1 MSLTPNPPL
10 NPKITRFYV
19 PANTYCLPGKAGGSP
34 IGLVDPLLKSADDL
48 RALDNGAP
56 QRTWRIP
63 HQRIENG

>member
-34 IGLVDPLLKSADDL
+34 IGVTIPRQSRGLSKCEPLKAAT
-48 RALDNGAP
+48 RG
-56 QRTWRIP
+56 R
-63 HQRIENG
+63 